1 MAAQAALALAGIGAI
16 GQIQNARFQ
25 ADLTEANNKQR
36 SKELAFNVTER
47 ELELER
53 NRLNI
58 AIEERDRMRAANKT
72 MANLIAK
79 PLTANINP
87 VLNNHLADLVDDLN
101 IMRTEEQIMTAKS
114 QAGSF
119 NLLATTYAQ
128 NSLETAAAKA
138 TRQAAIIG
146 AVSTMASAAGTY
158 SKIKPSTIGAKPTF
172 NNNALMGGS
181 RVPDTRSYISL
192 LRQG

>member
-1 MAAQAALALAGIGAI
+1 MAAQAGLAVAAIGAI

-36 SKELAFNVTER
+36 LKEVAFNVTER

-79 PLTANINP
+79 PLTVNINP

-128 NSLETAAAKA
+128 NSLDTAAAKA

-146 AVSTMASAAGTY
+146 AITTMASAAGTY
-158 SKIKPSTIGAKPTF
+158 SKMNPPTTGAKPTF

-181 RVPDTRSYISL
+181 RVPNTRSYISL
-192 LRQG
+192 LGQR

>member
-79 PLTANINP
+79 PLTVNINP

-128 NSLETAAAKA
+128 NSLDTAAAKA

-146 AVSTMASAAGTY
+146 AVNTMASAAGTY
-158 SKIKPSTIGAKPTF
+158 SKIKPSTTGAKPQF

-181 RVPDTRSYISL
+181 RVPNTKSYISL